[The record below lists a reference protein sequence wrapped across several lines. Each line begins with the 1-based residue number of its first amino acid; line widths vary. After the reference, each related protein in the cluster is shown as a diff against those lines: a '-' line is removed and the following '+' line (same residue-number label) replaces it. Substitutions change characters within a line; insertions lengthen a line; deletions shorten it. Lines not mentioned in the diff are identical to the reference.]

1 MRLAATRREKK
12 DRRVQPSATDGELDL
27 RQLGSALWR
36 KKWRILIPTI
46 LTAVAA
52 AVAVNMIAPRY
63 KSEARVL
70 IENRENAFLRP
81 EAEKTQQDRTVV
93 DPEAVTSQVQLVLS
107 RDLALEVIKKLKLNE
122 RPEFDPVLAGISPLR
137 VFLSMIGVMKD
148 PLRMTPEERVLD
160 AYYARLNAF
169 SVDKSRVIAI
179 EFWSTDPEL
188 AARVANAI
196 AEGYLVL
203 QQQAKQDQ
211 TRAAGQW
218 LSAEIEKLRV
228 KVSEAE
234 KRVEDFRSKANL
246 FVGTNNTTLVAQQ
259 LAEFNSQVAA
269 ARAQKADAEARTR
282 LIREILK
289 ARQSIE
295 FSDILNSELI
305 RRLSEQRVTL
315 RAQLAEQSS
324 TLLGNHPRI
333 RELRAQIADLDVQL
347 RGEAEKLARSLE
359 NEAKLASARV
369 EALTANFD
377 QLKRQAAL
385 TGDQEVQLRVLEREA
400 KAQRDLFESYLAKL
414 RETTARD
421 SIAAAP
427 ADARII
433 SHAVVSTIP
442 YFPKKLPTIIIAAFA
457 MFVLS
462 SGLVAT
468 GALLSAGA
476 PSAPSRRMEPARTEL
491 ARTEP
496 ARMEPARTEAA
507 YTESPALAPEVP
519 PPTVRVSE
527 PSPAPAP
534 AAAPATVRAAVP
546 VSATVDDVARALRAA
561 GEDGRRVTVLGAVRN
576 VGTTLTAIALARAL
590 ARDGRVVLIDLALG
604 APNLDVISLDRN
616 APGIADLVRGTASF
630 GQIITRDRFSRVHLV
645 ALGRLD
651 GETRAMLSSERLIGA
666 VDALAR
672 TYDHVVIDG
681 GAVPELAA
689 EAVAQLAPRAVL
701 VAAEPANR
709 VTAAIRTQLLAAGFS
724 DVTVLSGPPQRPD
737 ADDSVHFAAA

>member
-1 MRLAATRREKK
+1 MRLGTKRREKK
-12 DRRVQPSATDGELDL
+12 DRRVQPLATDGELDL

-36 KKWRILIPTI
+36 KKWRILLPTI
-46 LTAVAA
+46 LTALAA
-52 AVAVNMIAPRY
+52 FVVVNMLTPRY

-70 IENRENAFLRP
+70 IENRENIFLRP

-93 DPEAVTSQVQLVLS
+93 DAEAVTSQVQLVLS
-107 RDLALEVIKKLKLNE
+107 RDLALDVIKKLKLNE
-122 RPEFDPVLAGISPLR
+122 LPEFDPVLAGISPLR
-137 VFLSMIGVMKD
+137 VFLSLIGVMKD

-179 EFWSTDPEL
+179 EFQSADPEL

-211 TRAAGQW
+211 TRAAGQF
-218 LSAEIEKLRV
+218 LAAEIEKLRV
-228 KVSEAE
+228 KVAQAEA
-234 KRVEDFRSKANL
+234 KVEDFRAKANL

-269 ARAQKADAEARTR
+269 ARAQKADSEARAR
-282 LIREILK
+282 LIRDMLK
-289 ARQSIE
+289 SGQPID

-324 TLLGNHPRI
+324 TLLGGHPRI
-333 RELRAQIADLDVQL
+333 RELRAQITDLDGQL
-347 RGEAEKLARSLE
+347 RAEAEKLARALE
-359 NEAKLASARV
+359 TDAKLATARV
-369 EALTANFD
+369 DALSANFE
-377 QLKRQAAL
+377 QLKRAAAV
-385 TGDQEVQLRVLEREA
+385 TGDQEVQLRLLEREA
-400 KAQRDLFESYLAKL
+400 KAQRELFESYLAKF
-414 RETTARD
+414 RETSARD
-421 SIAAAP
+421 NISAAP

-433 SHAVVSTIP
+433 SRAVVSTIP
-442 YFPKKLPTIIIAAFA
+442 AFPKKLPIILIASFG
-457 MFVLS
+457 MFVLA

-476 PSAPSRRMEPARTEL
+476 PVSAPARRIEQPAYADAPAIADAPAL
-491 ARTEP
+491 A
-496 ARMEPARTEAA
+496 
-507 YTESPALAPEVP
+507 PALAPEANP
-519 PPTVRVSE
+519 PPSSVPARMPVRS
-527 PSPAPAP
+527 A
-534 AAAPATVRAAVP
+534 P

-561 GEDGRRVTVLGAVRN
+561 GEAGRRVTVVGAMRN

-604 APNLDVISLDRN
+604 APNLAVISTDPN

-630 GQIITRDRFSRVHLV
+630 TQIITRDRFSRVHLV
-645 ALGRLD
+645 ALGQLD
-651 GETRAMLSSERLIGA
+651 SGARGMLGSERLIGA
-666 VDALAR
+666 LDALAR
-672 TYDHVVIDG
+672 TYDHMVIDA

-689 EAVAQLAPRAVL
+689 EAVAALAPRAVL
-701 VAAEPANR
+701 VATEPGNR
-709 VTAAIRTQLLAAGFS
+709 VTAAIRNQLLAAGFT

-737 ADDSVHFAAA
+737 ADNSVRSAAA